1 MLKRMLAVIFLLLPI
16 SAMAV
21 YFPAGIDWTNPS
33 QGSFVQSLY
42 LNVLGRAPS
51 RQESQDQIRN
61 LRRNDNRT
69 ARLRMFESMIETS
82 EYQRTFSRQG
92 NWRVYRAPDYN
103 YQTDYGQRGDGF
115 WRFKAA
121 VRAPEGFRNIAGN
134 SRVFSESVAHS
145 VARYYDAF
153 CYSGETCIDNPELA
167 RDRNPGT
174 TLTATAA
181 HACADTSKQTS
192 QFKWVAVNGT
202 TYPRGTDRKTICLQ
216 DHYYQAEQLTLQR
229 YDCDRGFTNC
239 ERNRQLDLRA
249 TRSGTDNSGDSS
261 LFFRDGSRLTLL
273 NTDSAIDNT
282 GVATNS
288 NSDAVLLGNSHECAD
303 TRLTTSRFL
312 WEDSSR
318 RSTSTGIGADTIC
331 MDNYYYTV
339 QGLKLLRYQCQRGFT
354 DCRADP
360 RNNLQAERRT
370 RVNGNAGLQ
379 FANGSTVS
387 ITTRGASNTGRDT
400 SRDTTRVP
408 ANTTT
413 DNSVAP
419 PRNTSSRPGSGQGS
433 DCADPTLRV
442 SQFRW
447 KSDGLSSWPDGVGGR
462 FICLSNS
469 YYEISQNKLSHYV
482 CQSNYRGCRANP
494 TKDHRI
500 SQVSSDGTVRTLSNG
515 DEVTL
520 VSR

>member
-1 MLKRMLAVIFLLLPI
+1 MLKRILAVLVLLLPLN
-16 SAMAV
+16 AMAV
-21 YFPAGIDWTNPS
+21 YFPSGIDWTNPS
-33 QGSFVQSLY
+33 VGSFVQSLY

-51 RQESQDQIRN
+51 RQESEDQIRN

-69 ARLRMFESMIETS
+69 ARLRVFETMIGSS

-103 YQTDYGQRGDGF
+103 YQTQYGQRGDGF

-121 VRAPEGFRNIAGN
+121 ENTPEGFRNIAGN
-134 SRVFSESVAHS
+134 SRVFSQSVAHS
-145 VARYYDAF
+145 VAHYYDAF

-174 TLTATAA
+174 SFTTTAA
-181 HACADTSKQTS
+181 HACADPSNQTS

-202 TYPRGTDRKTICLQ
+202 TYPRGIDRKTVCLQ

-249 TRSGTDNSGDSS
+249 TRSGTDNSGNTS
-261 LFFRDGSRLTLL
+261 LFFRDGSRLALI
-273 NTDSAIDNT
+273 NTDTATDHTS
-282 GVATNS
+282 VATNS
-288 NSDAVLLGNSHECAD
+288 NSDAVLLGNSHACAN

-318 RSTSTGIGADTIC
+318 RSTTNGIGSDVIC
-331 MDNYYYTV
+331 MDNYYYEV
-339 QGLKLLRYQCQRGFT
+339 EGLNLVRFQCQQGFT
-354 DCRADP
+354 DCRPDP

-370 RVNGNAGLQ
+370 RVNGNAGLL

-387 ITTRGASNTGRDT
+387 MTLRGAATTGRDT

-408 ANTTT
+408 ANTTG
-413 DNSVAP
+413 
-419 PRNTSSRPGSGQGS
+419 SSRPPQNTGSQLRTGQGS

-494 TKDHRI
+494 GKDLRI
-500 SQVSSDGTVRTLSNG
+500 SQVNSDGTVRTLSNG